1 MKYIPELDGLRAI
14 SVLSVLIYHADFSLW
29 GVRLFPA
36 GYLGVDTF
44 FVISGYI
51 ITRMLLTEVEAGNFS
66 LKLFYERRIRR
77 LTPPLLAVILCSLL
91 IGTTTLVPNALADLS
106 ASAVASL
113 GFAANVYFFAT
124 TDYFSEAGELVPL
137 LHVWSLAVE
146 EQFYLLY
153 PIFLIWLLRM
163 KRQGWLMFG
172 LLTCFVA
179 SLLGFLLVLGR
190 SPEAAFYL
198 PLFRAWELLAGALV
212 AAGHYDKGKES
223 AVATVY
229 ASIGL
234 ALLLIA
240 VLIPLPASWPPYLG
254 NLLAVIGAVLVI
266 SYGGRV
272 PPIKD
277 LLSMKPFVFI
287 GLISYSLYLWHQP
300 VFVFA
305 RVYAVNELEP
315 VVKLAL
321 VGLSFI
327 AAMGSWRYLE
337 QPARDRDRLKW
348 STFRNMLVPS
358 LSITLAVALAGF
370 WTGGFPQR
378 FSETELRLLSV
389 EAERGTLVLSG
400 QDCKTA
406 SLEKV
411 CRIGSPDYDPT
422 WALLG
427 DSHAETLADP
437 LSSYLVNEG
446 LAGIV
451 LTYPA
456 CPFILGITPVST
468 DEKCSEFTLA
478 ALQEIHRRKISTV
491 VINDRSSAYI
501 LGTRFDNEEGGL
513 EPGLPFPV
521 KVPGFDLNET
531 ERSDAVAAKLT
542 ETIDELL
549 SRGLRVIY
557 IAPIPE
563 VGWHLPRTLVK
574 LVGSGQLPLTT
585 SREVYLRRHK
595 VTLSIMQSFEGRYGF
610 TPIYTEDI
618 FCSQINNRCQT
629 HSDETLFY
637 TDTDHLSRD
646 GARMVIQRLKEVLDQ
661 QSPKL
666 PYE

>member
-36 GYLGVDTF
+36 GYLGVDMF

-66 LKLFYERRIRR
+66 LKLFYERRVRR
-77 LTPPLLAVILCSLL
+77 LTPPLLAVILFSLL

-106 ASAVASL
+106 ESAVASL

-146 EQFYLLY
+146 EQFYLIY
-153 PIFLIWLLRM
+153 PIFLTWLLHM

-179 SLLGFLLVLGR
+179 SLLGFLLVLDR

-212 AAGHYDKGKES
+212 AAAHYDKGEES
-223 AVATVY
+223 AVATIC

-234 ALLLIA
+234 ALLLVA
-240 VLIPLPASWPPYLG
+240 VLIPLPVSWPPYLG

-266 SYGGRV
+266 GYGGRV
-272 PPIKD
+272 PPVKN
-277 LLSMKPFVFI
+277 LLSMKPLVFI

-305 RVYAVNELEP
+305 RLYAVNELGP

-321 VGLSFI
+321 VGLSLI
-327 AAMGSWRYLE
+327 AAVGSWRYLE
-337 QPARDRDRLKW
+337 QPARDRDRFGW

-358 LSITLAVALAGF
+358 LSLTLAVAVAGF

-400 QDCKTA
+400 QKCKTA
-406 SLEKV
+406 SLEEV
-411 CRIGSPDYDPT
+411 CRIGSPSSDPT

-456 CPFILGITPVST
+456 CPFILGVTPVAT

-478 ALQEIHRRKISTV
+478 ALQEIDRRKISTV

-501 LGTRFDNEEGGL
+501 LGTRFDNQEGGL

-531 ERSDAVAAKLT
+531 ERANAVAAKLT
-542 ETIDELL
+542 DTIDELL

-585 SREVYLRRHK
+585 SREVYLWRHK
-595 VTLSIMQSFEGRYGF
+595 ITLSIMQSFEGRYGF
-610 TPIYTEDI
+610 TPIYTEDV
-618 FCSQINNRCQT
+618 FCSQIDNRCQT

-646 GARMVIQRLKEVLDQ
+646 GARMVIQRLQEVLDQ

-666 PYE
+666 PTE